1 MAKTYD
7 ARLYLYQALIDLPAQ
22 VLMHDMYK
30 RTGTRDVKTYG
41 IMTLV
46 GLGSSLM
53 SLKGGQ
59 VIYDTLHKNEQP
71 DANTEYFVSPITE
84 HTYNVNFE
92 RYKHNVQPGGQDPL
106 KKYLD
111 NATSY
116 SKGYMDLA
124 TTSIFGRAAYG
135 TLSADTSNLA
145 YALLYGLTQPLC
157 VILEDSGKIK

>member
-7 ARLYLYQALIDLPAQ
+7 VRLYLYQALIDLPVQ

-30 RTGTRDVKTYG
+30 RAGAGDFATYSV
-41 IMTLV
+41 MTLV
-46 GLGSSLM
+46 GLGSALM

-59 VIYDTLHKNEQP
+59 VVYDLLHEDARP
-71 DANTEYFVSPITE
+71 DPNTEYFVSPITE
-84 HTYNVNFE
+84 HTYDVNFE

-111 NATSY
+111 DATSY

-124 TTSIFGRAAYG
+124 TASIFGRVAYG
-135 TLSADTSNLA
+135 TISADTRNPA

-157 VILEDSGKIK
+157 VILEDSGKLK